1 MIFDRKT
8 ITGMVVGGLLGVAS
22 VYAPVVAQESHS
34 EEHLKNVREV
44 MAGLKV
50 FNSFDQIIPT
60 MAEQARALFVRNNP
74 ALAAEIEEATT
85 NAALS
90 LVERRRDL
98 DNEVVKI
105 WADRFTEDQ
114 IRTIAEFFSSEAGQ
128 RFAAESGP
136 LLQESAVAAKQWGD
150 GLSVEI
156 IDLVRKD
163 LEDKIKPAQ

>member
-8 ITGMVVGGLLGVAS
+8 ITGLIVGGLLGAAS
-22 VYAPVVAQESHS
+22 VFAPVVAQETHS
-34 EEHLKNVREV
+34 PEHLKNVREV
-44 MAGLKV
+44 MKGLKV

-90 LVERRRDL
+90 LVERRGEL

-105 WADRFTEDQ
+105 WADRFSEDQ
-114 IRTIAEFFSSEAGQ
+114 IRTIAEFFNSEAGQ

-136 LLQESAVAAKQWGD
+136 LLQESAIAAKQWGD
-150 GLSVEI
+150 SLSVEI
-156 IDLVRKD
+156 VDLVRKD
-163 LEDKIKPAQ
+163 LEDLIKPPQ

>member
-22 VYAPVVAQESHS
+22 VYAPVVAQETHS

-44 MAGLKV
+44 MSGLKV

-114 IRTIAEFFSSEAGQ
+114 IRTIAEFFNSEAGQ